1 MVNLG
6 FDLGKIKP
14 CICGQ
19 MPRFE
24 FFEGGPN
31 KNNIIQIYCTRYSCN
46 IQQFA
51 IGPTIESTINTWN
64 NIIDGYSNVKEEPED
79 DIKLKVCPVCGYS
92 FAFGDV
98 CPACQA
104 ELKNYGE

>member
-24 FFEGGPN
+24 FFEGDHTRSIPT
-31 KNNIIQIYCTRYSCN
+31 IVRIYCSRYTCN
-46 IQQFA
+46 IPQLA
-51 IGPTIESTINTWN
+51 MGSTIESTINTWN
-64 NIIDGYSNVKEEPED
+64 EIIDKYSNVKEEPED
-79 DIKLKVCPVCGYS
+79 SVKLKVCPVCGYS

-104 ELKNYGE
+104 ELR